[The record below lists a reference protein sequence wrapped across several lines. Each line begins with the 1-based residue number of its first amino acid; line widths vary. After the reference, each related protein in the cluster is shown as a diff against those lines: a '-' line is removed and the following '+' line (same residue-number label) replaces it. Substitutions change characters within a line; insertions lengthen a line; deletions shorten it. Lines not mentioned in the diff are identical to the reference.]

1 MCIINMYCHT
11 CIDSWLFSQSIGGG
25 LNKRRHKTQFDV
37 VLLQE
42 SVLVNFPHVLNV
54 AKEQLETGQ
63 RLY

>member
-1 MCIINMYCHT
+1 MCCHT

-54 AKEQLETGQ
+54 AKEQLETG
-63 RLY
+63 